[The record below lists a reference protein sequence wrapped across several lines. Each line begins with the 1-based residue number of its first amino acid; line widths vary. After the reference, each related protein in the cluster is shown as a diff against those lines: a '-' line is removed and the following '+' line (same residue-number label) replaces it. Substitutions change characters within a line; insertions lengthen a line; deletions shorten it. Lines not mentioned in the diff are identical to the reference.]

1 MRSEEFV
8 RRVYFAL
15 NPTVILAQPMEIP
28 KLLEEKIRE
37 ERLLELTKLLNGEEV
52 NEAGDAEVV
61 AYLHSASL
69 MVPFSDE
76 FASIFVILTQKV
88 LGVQVNEL
96 EYRELTE
103 QEEYEL
109 KKLKRWLYERREKR
123 ERERAKELK
132 EMFREIA
139 RKLPVK
145 DRRQAEDAGGGDGM
159 STLEKIN
166 AKLDETLEELLDDPQ
181 TSELAKNAI
190 VRRELHMALTKP
202 SLAKKL
208 VLSEL

>member
-139 RKLPVK
+139 RKLPSKIDV
-145 DRRQAEDAGGGDGM
+145 RQRTLAEVMG
-159 STLEKIN
+159 
-166 AKLDETLEELLDDPQ
+166 
-181 TSELAKNAI
+181 
-190 VRRELHMALTKP
+190 
-202 SLAKKL
+202 
-208 VLSEL
+208 